1 VNVQIEKAKLSSV
14 KRKRWFTLSPEKSP
28 FFYLLPMIIFM
39 AIMVAYPI
47 GRVFYLSFTQN
58 ILTRPDLVGA
68 FIGLENYITL
78 FSSAEFW
85 ETLGRTAVWTTLS
98 VVGKT
103 LIGFGIAWMLS
114 KDIAFKR
121 FYMLL
126 LMIPWVTPMVVAA
139 VAWRWIYDG
148 QFGMLNYILMQVNIL
163 QEPYVWLG
171 NKMSAFIATAVTDMW
186 VGIPFMAM
194 MFLAG
199 LQSISVELLESAS
212 MDGASSFQRLI
223 HIVLPIMKPIIL
235 VATTLS
241 AIWTFNSFGVIWPLT
256 RGGPVDATQT
266 LIIEAYKRSFGA
278 FDMGM
283 GATVAVVIFFILLM
297 FTILYKRLLMKQEE
311 M

>member
-1 VNVQIEKAKLSSV
+1 VNVQIEKAKPSFV
-14 KRKRWFTLSPEKSP
+14 KRKQQFTLSPEKSP
-28 FFYLLPMIIFM
+28 FFYLLPMLIFM
-39 AIMVAYPI
+39 IIMVAYPI

-58 ILTRPDLVGA
+58 LLTRPDLAGS
-68 FIGLENYITL
+68 FIGLKNYITL

-85 ETLGRTAVWTTLS
+85 VTLGRTAAWTTLS
-98 VVGKT
+98 VAGKT
-103 LIGFGIAWMLS
+103 LIGFGIAWLLS

-139 VAWRWIYDG
+139 VVWRWVYDG
-148 QFGMLNYILMQVNIL
+148 QFGMLNYLLMQVNIL

-171 NKMSAFIATAVTDMW
+171 HKMSAFVATAVTDMW

-199 LQSISVELLESAS
+199 LQSIPVELLESAN
-212 MDGASSFQRLI
+212 MDGTSSFQRLI
-223 HIVLPIMKPIIL
+223 HVVLPIMKPIVL

-241 AIWTFNSFGVIWPLT
+241 AIWTFNSFGIIWPLT

-283 GATVAVVIFFILLM
+283 GATIAVVIFLILLM